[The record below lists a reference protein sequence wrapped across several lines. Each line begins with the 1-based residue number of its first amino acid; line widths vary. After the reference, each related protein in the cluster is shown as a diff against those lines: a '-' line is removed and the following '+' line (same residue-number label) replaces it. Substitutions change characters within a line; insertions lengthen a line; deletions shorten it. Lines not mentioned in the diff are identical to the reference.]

1 MDNYKSTAA
10 EIWDIAVSRIRQQ
23 SDTLYRQYFARLHAL
38 KAQADTLFLGISD
51 DFLAGFIQDN
61 YGDLLSSA
69 LSAING
75 RDYSYSFVFGHELK
89 PIPENEIP
97 VGPVPAKNSAPA
109 ETHQKK
115 NRLRPSLYTFDNF
128 VTGYNNRHACAMAKT
143 VAKAPGEIY
152 NPLFLYG
159 TNGVGKTHLLQAIA
173 HQTAIDNPKMAVR
186 YITCDEMLNDF
197 YDLLKNHR
205 SLTEFR
211 ASLCDADVL
220 LIDDIHRLAKKP
232 YLQEEFFNVFNILCR
247 QNKQIVLTSDR
258 QPCELSDIDKR
269 LSSRFE
275 QGMSCQIG
283 MPEYEEKLVIL
294 RMWRSAALTNPPLS
308 DEILEFLAENISST
322 VRRLRGCFLRLTAY
336 AEMSGCDSLS
346 ISEAENLLHAQL
358 TQECADRCITPE
370 TIQRTVANHFGITF
384 TDMIGKC
391 RSRNVADPRMVAM
404 YLCRKLTKLSSNEI
418 GDVFDR
424 THANVLH
431 AVKVISDR
439 CGSDDSLRRSVNQLE
454 RMLQK
459 Q

>member
-1 MDNYKSTAA
+1 MDKYKSAAA

-23 SDTLYRQYFARLHAL
+23 SDALYCQYFVRLHAL
-38 KAQADTLFLGISD
+38 SLRDNLLELGISD
-51 DFLAGFIQDN
+51 DFFADFLRDN
-61 YGDLLSSA
+61 YDDMLSSA
-69 LSAING
+69 LAGING
-75 RDYSYSFVFGHELK
+75 KNYRYSFVTGHELK
-89 PIPENEIP
+89 PIPE
-97 VGPVPAKNSAPA
+97 KFSAPA
-109 ETHQKK
+109 VTAAAPAPAENAPKRAS
-115 NRLRPSLYTFDNF
+115 RLRPSLYTFDNF
-128 VTGYNNRHACAMAKT
+128 VTGYNNRHAYAMAKT
-143 VAKAPGEIY
+143 VAAAPGEIY

-173 HQTAIDNPKMAVR
+173 QQTALNHPGLSVR

-205 SLTEFR
+205 SLSEFR
-211 ASLCDADVL
+211 ASLCNADVL
-220 LIDDIHRLAKKP
+220 LIDDIHRLAKKT

-294 RMWRSAALTNPPLS
+294 RMWREAALTHPPLS
-308 DEILEFLAENISST
+308 DKILEFLAENISST
-322 VRRLRGCFLRLTAY
+322 VRRLRGCFLRLTVY
-336 AEMSGCDSLS
+336 AEMSGCEDLS
-346 ISEAENLLHAQL
+346 IAEAENLLHAQL
-358 TQECADRCITPE
+358 AQESADRSVTPE
-370 TIQRTVANHFGITF
+370 SIQRAVANHFGITL

-418 GDVFDR
+418 GDAFGR

-431 AVKVISDR
+431 AAKTISDR
-439 CGSDDSLRRSVNQLE
+439 CSGDESLRRSVNQLE
-454 RMLQK
+454 RQLQK
-459 Q
+459 L